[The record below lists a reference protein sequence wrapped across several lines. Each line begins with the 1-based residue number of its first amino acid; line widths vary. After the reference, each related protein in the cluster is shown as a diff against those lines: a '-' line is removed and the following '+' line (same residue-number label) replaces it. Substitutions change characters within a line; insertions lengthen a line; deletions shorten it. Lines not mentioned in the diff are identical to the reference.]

1 MRCVTLYSAITAFIK
16 IPVDTWFIALEVR
29 TKVDMILIIIYM
41 RLSSIPI
48 LASYLHTNAD
58 EHCLHPTVLDKL
70 IHCTKTWGILTIS
83 RARAAYARDASC

>member
-1 MRCVTLYSAITAFIK
+1 
-16 IPVDTWFIALEVR
+16 
-29 TKVDMILIIIYM
+29 M